1 MNYLKMLYE
10 QFKNLAGWQKAV
22 IISVAFVAF
31 AGVIAFAFFF
41 SGGDYVVLYRNLDLE
56 TAANIKEKIEEGNYK
71 YKIADNGATIMVSP
85 AEKEVILL
93 KLAKD
98 NVLPD
103 RSKGYEDIFGK
114 SSNAFSNSR
123 KIEDLNILRGLQ
135 AEIET
140 TIKRSSKIISSAR
153 LHIFYAPERTFKEDQ
168 KQDKATVFVV
178 LKAGK
183 KIEDDQIIGIRNLVA
198 NATGIDEDNVSII
211 DQNFVD
217 VSKRLRSNKKE
228 ENYAAD
234 QYTLQKKYV
243 EEKEIKLQEMLD
255 RILGGGR
262 SVVTVHAELNFD
274 KREVF
279 DESLAPPIKGE
290 EGGVVISEELNE
302 ETFKGKGK
310 KPVGVPGTQ
319 SNIPTY
325 PDSKNEQD
333 EYVSKAVKKN
343 YDLSKKQ
350 EKIVYAVGDV
360 KRLNVS
366 VVVDDILTNEQ
377 RTKIENAIVSAAGIV
392 KQRGDTVVVEKYPFN
407 REDIKVQEKQ
417 AQQDKLQDMFF
428 QLLLVIIPTGGIFFV
443 LWFVWKNKEL
453 IITHF
458 KPIEIKKEASTEEV
472 LPLEARERVQK
483 VDLIKDFINKSP
495 KDAATLLQIWLTA
508 E

>member
-1 MNYLKMLYE
+1 MNYLKILYE
-10 QFKNLAGWQKAV
+10 QFKNLAMWQRTA
-22 IISVAFVAF
+22 IISAAVVTFI
-31 AGVIAFAFFF
+31 GVIAFAFIF

-56 TAANIKEKIEEGNYK
+56 SAAGIKEKIEEGNYK
-71 YKIADNGATIMVSP
+71 FKLADNGTTILVS
-85 AEKEVILL
+85 ASEKETILL

-140 TIKRSSKIISSAR
+140 TIKKSSKILSSAR
-153 LHIFYAPERTFKEDQ
+153 LHIFYAPERIFKEDQ
-168 KQDKATVFVV
+168 KQDKATVFIV
-178 LKAGK
+178 LKTGK
-183 KIEDDQIIGIRNLVA
+183 KIENDQIIGIRNLVS

-217 VSKRLRSNKKE
+217 VSKRLRSNKNN
-228 ENYAAD
+228 ENFAAD
-234 QYTLQKKYV
+234 QYTLQKKYI
-243 EEKEIKLQEMLD
+243 EEKEYKLQEMLD

-279 DESLAPPIKGE
+279 DESLSPPIKGE
-290 EGGVVISEELNE
+290 EGGIVISEEVNE
-302 ETFKGKGK
+302 ENFKGRGK
-310 KPVGVPGTQ
+310 KPIGVPGTQ

-333 EYVSKAVKKN
+333 EYVSKSSKRN

-366 VVVDDILTNEQ
+366 VVVDDILKDDQ
-377 RTKIENAIVSAAGIV
+377 RLKIENAIVSAAGIV

-407 REDIKVQEKQ
+407 REDIKVQEIR

-428 QLLLVIIPTGGIFFV
+428 QLLLVIIPTGGIFFI

-458 KPIEIKKEASTEEV
+458 KPIEIKKEAVVEDV
-472 LPLEARERVQK
+472 LPIEARERVQK

-495 KDAATLLQIWLTA
+495 KDAATLLQIWLNA

>member
-31 AGVIAFAFFF
+31 TGVIAFAFFF

-168 KQDKATVFVV
+168 KQDKATVFVA

-198 NATGIDEDNVSII
+198 DATGIDEDNVSII

-217 VSKRLRSNKKE
+217 VSKRLRSNKKD

-234 QYTLQKKYV
+234 QYTLQKKYI

>member
-217 VSKRLRSNKKE
+217 VSKRLRSNKRE

>member
-168 KQDKATVFVV
+168 KQDKATVFVA

-234 QYTLQKKYV
+234 QYTLQKKYI

>member
-1 MNYLKMLYE
+1 MNYLKMLFE
-10 QFKNLAGWQKAV
+10 QFKNLATWQKAA
-22 IISVAFVAF
+22 IISVSVFGF
-31 AGVIAFAFFF
+31 AGVLLFAFFF

-56 TAANIKEKIEEGNYK
+56 SASNIKEKIEEGNYK
-71 YKIADNGATIMVSP
+71 YKLSDNGTTIMVSS
-85 AEKEVILL
+85 AEKEMILL

-135 AEIET
+135 AEIES

-168 KQDKATVFVV
+168 KQDKATVFIV
-178 LKAGK
+178 LKTGK
-183 KIEDDQIIGIRNLVA
+183 KIENDQITGIRNLVA

-217 VSKRLRSNKKE
+217 VSKRLRSNK
-228 ENYAAD
+228 NTDNFAAD

-243 EEKEIKLQEMLD
+243 EEKELKLQEMLD

-279 DESLAPPIKGE
+279 DESLIPPIKGE
-290 EGGVVISEELNE
+290 EGGVVVSEELNE

-325 PDSKNEQD
+325 PESKNEQD
-333 EYVSKAVKKN
+333 EYVSKSTKKN

-366 VVVDDILTNEQ
+366 VVVDDVLTDPQ
-377 RTKIENAIVSAAGIV
+377 RIKIENAVISAAGIV

-407 REDIKVQEKQ
+407 REDMKVQESR

-428 QLLLVIIPTGGIFFV
+428 QLLLVIIPTGGIFFI

-458 KPIEIKKEASTEEV
+458 KPIEIKKDSAPEDI
-472 LPLEARERVQK
+472 LPMEARERVQK
-483 VDLIKDFINKSP
+483 VDLIKDFISKSP
-495 KDAATLLQIWLTA
+495 KDASTLLQIWLNS

>member
-31 AGVIAFAFFF
+31 TGVIAFAFFF

-168 KQDKATVFVV
+168 KQDKATVFVA

-217 VSKRLRSNKKE
+217 VSKRLRSNKKD

-234 QYTLQKKYV
+234 QYTLQKKYI

>member
-178 LKAGK
+178 LKTGK

>member
-1 MNYLKMLYE
+1 MNYLKMLLE
-10 QFKNLAGWQKAV
+10 QFKNLAMWQKV
-22 IISVAFVAF
+22 SIITAALLTFG
-31 AGVIAFAFFF
+31 GVILFAFFF

-56 TAANIKEKIEEGNYK
+56 TAANIKEKIEEGNHK
-71 YKIADNGATIMVSP
+71 FKLSDNGATIMVSA

-103 RSKGYEDIFGK
+103 RSKGYEDIFGR

-140 TIKRSSKIISSAR
+140 TIKRSSKMISSAR
-153 LHIFYAPERTFKEDQ
+153 LHIFYAPERVFKEDQ
-168 KQDKATVFVV
+168 KQDKATVFIV

-183 KIEDDQIIGIRNLVA
+183 KIENDQITGIRNLVA

-217 VSKRLRSNKKE
+217 VSKRLRSNK
-228 ENYAAD
+228 NTDNFAAD
-234 QYTLQKKYV
+234 QYTLQKKYI
-243 EEKEIKLQEMLD
+243 EEKEYKLQEMLD
-255 RILGGGR
+255 RILGNGR

-290 EGGVVISEELNE
+290 EGGIIVSEELNE

-333 EYVSKAVKKN
+333 EYLSKSTKRN

-350 EKIVYAVGDV
+350 EKIIYAVGDV

-366 VVVDDILTNEQ
+366 VVVDDILKDDQ
-377 RTKIENAIVSAAGIV
+377 RLKIENAIVSAAGIV

-407 REDIKVQEKQ
+407 RDDIKVQEVR
-417 AQQDKLQDMFF
+417 AQQDKLQDMLF
-428 QLLLVIIPTGGIFFV
+428 QLLLVIIPTGGIFFI

-458 KPIEIKKEASTEEV
+458 KPIEIKKEPVADEA

-495 KDAATLLQIWLTA
+495 KDASTLLQIWLNA